1 MRDPDAPIADIL
13 TYAERALGH
22 VAEQNLASFLL
33 STAAQDGVIRCLEV
47 IGEAAKR
54 VPPGTRERYP
64 RVPWSQMAGMRN
76 RLAHEYDA
84 IDMESV
90 WLTVTVDLPRILA
103 ELSSGGEDHPHA

>member
-1 MRDPDAPIADIL
+1 MRSPDTSIADIRA
-13 TYAERALGH
+13 YAERALGY
-22 VAEQNLASFLL
+22 VAELDRAAFLRD
-33 STAAQDGVIRCLEV
+33 TAVQDGVIRCLEV

-64 RVPWSQMAGMRN
+64 RVPWSQIAGMRN

-90 WLTVTVDLPRILA
+90 WLTVTADLPRILA
-103 ELSSGGEDHPHA
+103 DLTASRQPGSHA